1 MSDFRFGLG
10 HVTLDFLATLGG
22 RPGNRIERLATPRD
36 LARWIVEVGMAAE
49 AGTTAEAGIAAASPP
64 SRELLDDARELREA
78 IRRVLDCAREGNRP
92 EGSDLVLVNEWARSP
107 IPAPQIGPDF
117 TRLLVGADPVSG
129 ALARI
134 ARASV
139 DLVTGPDLARVRS
152 CAGCSLQ
159 FIDRSRP
166 GTRRWCSMERCGNR
180 SKTARY
186 RHSRS
191 T

>member
-1 MSDFRFGLG
+1 MNDFRFGLG

-36 LARWIVEVGMAAE
+36 LTRWIAEAGVVAEAGMAA
-49 AGTTAEAGIAAASPP
+49 APSP
-64 SRELLDDARELREA
+64 SRGLLDDARELREA
-78 IRRVLDCAREGNRP
+78 IRRVLDCTREGNRP
-92 EGSDLVLVNEWARSP
+92 DGSDLELVNEWARSP

-117 TRLLVGADPVSG
+117 ARVLVGADAVSG
-129 ALARI
+129 ALADI
-134 ARASV
+134 ARQSV
-139 DLVTGPDLARVRS
+139 DLVTGPELAQVRS

-186 RHSRS
+186 RQNRS